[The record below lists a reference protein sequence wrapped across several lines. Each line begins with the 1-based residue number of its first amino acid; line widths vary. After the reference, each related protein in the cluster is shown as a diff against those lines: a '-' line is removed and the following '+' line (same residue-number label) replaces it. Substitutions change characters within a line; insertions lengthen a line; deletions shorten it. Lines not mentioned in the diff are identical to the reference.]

1 LGPKKTSPG
10 QGKQPVIVVDKLTA
24 GYGDTI
30 ILEDIRL
37 EVFPGEI
44 LVILGGS
51 GCGKST
57 LMKQMIGIYQ
67 PFSGQVLINGMNIH
81 SEDTAEQEKLHRQI
95 GVTFQAGALFGSMT
109 LGENVALPLQEYTD
123 LPEEEI
129 NRIVKM
135 KLGMV
140 NLGGYENHLPEEL
153 SGGMQKRA
161 GLARAMALDPKVLF
175 FDEPSAGL
183 DPVTAAELDILIK
196 GISAGMGITM
206 VVITHELQSIFSI
219 AHRVIMLDK
228 DARGV
233 IAEGDPRELQQH
245 SKDPRVHNFFNRL
258 PSTSKERKI

>member
-1 LGPKKTSPG
+1 LADKKTPPN
-10 QGKQPVIVVDKLTA
+10 QEKKPVIVVDKLTA
-24 GYGDTI
+24 GYGENI
-30 ILEDIRL
+30 ILEDVSL
-37 EVFPGEI
+37 EVFSGEI

-57 LMKQMIGIYQ
+57 LMKQMIGIYR
-67 PFSGQVLINGMNIH
+67 PFSGKVLINGIDIH
-81 SEDTAEQEKLHRQI
+81 TEDEGEQGKLRRQI
-95 GVTFQAGALFGSMT
+95 GVAFQAGALFGSMT

-140 NLGGYENHLPEEL
+140 NLGGYENHPPDEL

-161 GLARAMALDPKVLF
+161 GLARAMALDPMVLF

-196 GISAGMGITM
+196 GINAGMGITM
-206 VVITHELQSIFSI
+206 VVVTHELQSILNI

-228 DARGV
+228 KARGV
-233 IAEGDPRELQQH
+233 IAEGDPRELQER
-245 SKDPRVHNFFNRL
+245 SEDPRVHDFFNRL
-258 PSTSKERKI
+258 PSRVKERKT

>member
-1 LGPKKTSPG
+1 LASEKALAS
-10 QGKQPVIVVDKLTA
+10 QGKKPVIEVDRLTA
-24 GYGDTI
+24 GYGDNI
-30 ILEDIRL
+30 VLEDVSL
-37 EVFPGEI
+37 EVFLGEI
-44 LVILGGS
+44 LVILGES

-67 PFSGQVLINGMNIH
+67 PFAGQVLINGININT
-81 SEDTAEQEKLHRQI
+81 EDEMEQGRLRRHI
-95 GVTFQAGALFGSMT
+95 GVAFQAGALFGSMT
-109 LGENVALPLQEYTD
+109 LGENVSLPLQEYTD

-129 NRIVKM
+129 DRIVRM

-161 GLARAMALDPKVLF
+161 GLARAMALDPRVLF

-196 GISAGMGITM
+196 SINAGMGITM
-206 VVITHELQSIFSI
+206 VVVTHELQSIFNI

-228 DARGV
+228 EARGL
-233 IAEGDPRELQQH
+233 IAEGDPRELQKH
-245 SKDPRVHNFFNRL
+245 SEDPRVHNFFNRL
-258 PSTSKERKI
+258 PSRLKARKI